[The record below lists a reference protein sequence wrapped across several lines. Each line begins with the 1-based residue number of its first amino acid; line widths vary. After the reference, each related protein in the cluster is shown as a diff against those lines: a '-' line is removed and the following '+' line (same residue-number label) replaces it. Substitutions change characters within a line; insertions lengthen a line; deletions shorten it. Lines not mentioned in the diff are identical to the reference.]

1 MLAIGRP
8 LSAVVYRAGHHGANN
23 SSSAAFLEAVRPQ
36 HVVISAGE
44 GNDFGHPHEEM
55 LQPAMDVGAAVLRT
69 DELGTI
75 EEITDGNA
83 MWWEA
88 QNEQQFHRRPSL
100 IGSGVAMMGEDDRL
114 FLVAH

>member
-8 LSAVVYRAGHHGANN
+8 LLAVVHRAGHHGANN

-44 GNDFGHPHEEM
+44 GNDFGHPQEGM
-55 LQPAMDVGAAVLRT
+55 LQRALDAGGAVLRT

-75 EEITDGNA
+75 EVITDGNA

-88 QNEQQFHRRPSL
+88 QNK
-100 IGSGVAMMGEDDRL
+100 
-114 FLVAH
+114 